1 MDRPPETQLLCQRY
15 TAALLSGDDRE
26 AERVVLDALQRGV
39 GADAIYLGIL
49 APALVEV
56 GEAWRHG
63 ELSIAQEHLAT
74 NVTLEQMGHIRD
86 AVRRREH
93 IAAEVVAAEVVVA
106 AVAGEMHFIA
116 TRMIADLFHFDGWPV
131 VHLGADTPSADLVD
145 LVRERESDL
154 VVLSLSHPDRIGTAQ
169 DAAERLKAL
178 AHGPVVF
185 VGGAGIPDAE
195 QGGIG
200 GADLVSSSPTEAVR
214 TARALLGIRRER
226 PTLDIQ
232 LGALGRRVQELRKQ
246 RGWSQQRLASAAGLD
261 RTYLGTVEQG
271 KQNITIGAALKL
283 ADALDTSLGELIDP
297 G

>member
-1 MDRPPETQLLCQRY
+1 MDSSPETQLLCERY

-26 AERVVLDALQRGV
+26 AERVVLDALQRGI
-39 GADAIYLGIL
+39 DAESIYLDVL
-49 APALVEV
+49 APSLVAV
-56 GEAWRHG
+56 GEAWMHG
-63 ELSIAQEHLAT
+63 NLNIAQEHLAT
-74 NVTLEQMGHIRD
+74 NITLEQMGHIRD
-86 AVRRREH
+86 AARRGEQ
-93 IAAEVVAAEVVVA
+93 VSAEVVVA

-116 TRMIADLFHFDGWPV
+116 TRMIADLFHFDGWAV

-145 LVRERESDL
+145 LVQERESEL
-154 VVLSLSHPDRIGTAQ
+154 VALSLSHPDRIGTAQ

-178 AHGPVVF
+178 AHGPVIF
-185 VGGAGIPDAE
+185 VGGAGIPDGE
-195 QGGIG
+195 QGKIG

-214 TARALLGIRRER
+214 TARALLGIRSER

-232 LGALGRRVQELRKQ
+232 LGTLGRRIQELRKQ
-246 RGWSQQRLASAAGLD
+246 RGWSQRRLAAAAGLD

-283 ADALDTSLGELIDP
+283 ADALDTSLVELIDP